1 MTCSFSPSGP
11 SCDLSLASLA
21 STAVLREETGNR
33 SCFPESVTL
42 SNPNRINRNDN
53 HRKMSEEIR
62 KRIDGW
68 KMVEECD
75 SGLENSIRVRAET
88 GKCHD

>member
-1 MTCSFSPSGP
+1 MIT
-11 SCDLSLASLA
+11 
-21 STAVLREETGNR
+21 TEKRV
-33 SCFPESVTL
+33 
-42 SNPNRINRNDN
+42 
-53 HRKMSEEIR
+53 KEIR

-75 SGLENSIRVRAET
+75 TGLENSIRVTAET